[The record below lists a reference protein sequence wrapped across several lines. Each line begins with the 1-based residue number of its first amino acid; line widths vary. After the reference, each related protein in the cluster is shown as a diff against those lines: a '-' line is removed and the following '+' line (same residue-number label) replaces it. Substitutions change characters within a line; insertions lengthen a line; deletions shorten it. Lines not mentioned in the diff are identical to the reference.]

1 MQTPT
6 QARLRERVNQIIGNP
21 ILVPVSRSGH
31 PQSSND
37 EIIRFD
43 PHAVPD
49 ELLSN
54 DVATSL
60 SILKREIATRTSEDI
75 TRGLKELFSEGAEEL
90 PVCKPFVRAFVST
103 RLENVCMAAELPCG
117 SWECK
122 KCGPKLKLKWY
133 LRHINF
139 VAEVP
144 FMEKIFIDRD
154 EWQAYHRT
162 INRQGEKYLKYEQH
176 NGRILLL
183 TTARLG
189 GQKIDI
195 QDREFELVQALMK
208 TAFTRQPVSQSRNW
222 DEKKIEREEQQDTN
236 WQPLDSLR
244 FTDLD
249 SLYTALKYGGIE
261 AAPHSIYSRTYGSMR
276 ALTFRIPD
284 GKFWNTLWSLGALA
298 RHHPTNGPKERRDTL
313 WKWDSSGV

>member
-6 QARLRERVNQIIGNP
+6 QARLRERIEAIIGNP
-21 ILVPVSRSGH
+21 ILIPVSRSSQTQ
-31 PQSSND
+31 PSNAD

-43 PHAVPD
+43 PHAMPE
-49 ELLSN
+49 ELQA

-75 TRGLKELFSEGAEEL
+75 TRGLKELFTEGAEAL
-90 PVCKPFVRAFVST
+90 PTCKPFVRAFVST
-103 RLENVCMAAELPCG
+103 RMENVCMAAELPCG

-139 VAEVP
+139 VAESP
-144 FMEKIFIDRD
+144 FLEKIFIDPD

-176 NGRILLL
+176 NGKILLL
-183 TTARLG
+183 TSAHVG
-189 GQKIDI
+189 GERIDVR
-195 QDREFELVQALMK
+195 DREFELVQALMR

-222 DEKKIEREEQQDTN
+222 DEKKIEQSEQPADWT
-236 WQPLDSLR
+236 PVDSLR

-249 SLYTALKYGGIE
+249 SLFTALKYGGIE

-284 GKFWNTLWSLGALA
+284 GKFWHTLWTLGALA
-298 RHHPTNGPKERRDTL
+298 RHHPTNGPRERRDTL
-313 WKWDSSGV
+313 WEWGEQQT